1 MTGGTGMLQSSSRR
15 PWRDLA
21 SDPPPINPV
30 IPAAGG
36 SYAVTVGLVDYV
48 ARWAGYDT
56 EKCIEKALKDGVIEL
71 DHKSRWGRDH
81 DVYRFTAKGRRQSDV
96 HIQDV
101 FKRSA
106 RVARADYEEDMRK
119 RARAGQAA
127 GPGRPPPLPPPPAA
141 AARKLIQ
148 AIRKLKRSNRQRR
161 RAPLRASAYPGHAQ
175 WRSPGRRRAPAAA
188 IRRGMARRTPTG
200 DRDCQRDNRGGGR
213 RKKGPPGSGSPEGR
227 RGHPA
232 PRAPPRTGGKGLRLP
247 GTIKGR

>member
-1 MTGGTGMLQSSSRR
+1 MTGGTGMLRSSSRR

-36 SYAVTVGLVDYV
+36 SYTVTVDLVDYV

-71 DHKSRWGRDH
+71 DYKSRRGRDH

-106 RVARADYEEDMRK
+106 RVARRDYEEDMRK

-127 GPGRPPPLPPPPAA
+127 GPGRPPPAPLAPP

-148 AIRKLKRSNRQRR
+148 AVRKLKRSGRQRR
-161 RAPLRASAYPGHAQ
+161 RAPPRASAYPGHAQ
-175 WRSPGRRRAPAAA
+175 WRPPRRRRAPAAA
-188 IRRGMARRTPTG
+188 VRRGTARRTPTG
-200 DRDCQRDNRGGGR
+200 R
-213 RKKGPPGSGSPEGR
+213 S
-227 RGHPA
+227 
-232 PRAPPRTGGKGLRLP
+232 RLP
-247 GTIKGR
+247 IR